1 MADDAVSIQVIVAR
15 GAGAPVVLEDSTR
28 AAGQAEVSS
37 VARAG
42 LACVVAAVAEICAH
56 IKVVSGVAQTL
67 IVGISVSIWAASQA
81 LINVRTGTGLAG
93 AMARRAGLGGS
104 VEVIWAG
111 AGAGTV
117 YRVAVAA

>member
-1 MADDAVSIQVIVAR
+1 M
-15 GAGAPVVLEDSTR
+15 
-28 AAGQAEVSS
+28 
-37 VARAG
+37 
-42 LACVVAAVAEICAH
+42 AAVAEICAD

-67 IVGISVSIWAASQA
+67 IVSISVSIWAASQA
-81 LINVRTGTGLAG
+81 LINVRTGTGPAG

-117 YRVAVAA
+117 NRVAVAAEAVRCERTRALTARRMTRIAPSRI